1 MKIALSSFIDILF
14 HDQYFYLVVFTEPKT
29 VVNIVGHMKCP
40 STQSFRRIT
49 LPHQQTTLQ
58 LEVDWETKLQF
69 HRQNNPAV

>member
-1 MKIALSSFIDILF
+1 MKIALSTFIDILF
-14 HDQYFYLVVFTEPKT
+14 HDQYLYLVIFTEPKT
-29 VVNIVGHMKCP
+29 VVNIVGNMKCL

-69 HRQNNPAV
+69 HRQNNPVV